1 MKIAFLG
8 LGRMGSGMAR
18 RLAGA
23 AQHEL
28 TVWNRNPDKARPFAR
43 EGIAVATDLVAAV
56 SGADL
61 VVTSLLDDA
70 SLEAMFHAA
79 SPALAAMKPHAI
91 HLCVTTI
98 SAECANRMQK
108 LHAESGTRYVSGPVL
123 GRPDAAASGEL
134 VQLLAGDASAIAEVE
149 PACRVFAARIVP
161 LPGPAGAANNQKL
174 CINFFLAAMIE
185 AMGEC
190 YTLGDSLGVSR
201 EALRVMFTQSFAM
214 PGLKSYAERLYAR
227 DADGSTGF
235 TMTAGLQRP
244 AAHSRGRGGVELP
257 SRDRRRTRREDGS
270 GDRRGH
276 GRQRLELGSGNNA
289 QAGGAGREARHR
301 LARSQ
306 SVSSLAA
313 AAPAQAHCASWQ
325 MKRPSNRLIC
335 CIINF

>member
-61 VVTSLLDDA
+61 VVTSLLDNA

-98 SAECANRMQK
+98 SADCANRMQK

-134 VQLLAGDASAIAEVE
+134 VQLLAGDASAISEVE

-174 CINFFLAAMIE
+174 CINFFLAATIE

-201 EALRVMFTQSFAM
+201 EALRVMFAQSFAM

-235 TMTAGLQRP
+235 TMTAGLKD
-244 AAHSRGRGGVELP
+244 L
-257 SRDRRRTRREDGS
+257 
-270 GDRRGH
+270 
-276 GRQRLELGSGNNA
+276 RLI
-289 QAGGAGREARHR
+289 R
-301 LARSQ
+301 
-306 SVSSLAA
+306 AA
-313 AAPAQAHCASWQ
+313 AAGSNCQVEIADALGAKMEAAIAEGMDGNDWSSVQEITR
-325 MKRPSNRLIC
+325 KRAGLDARLGAA
-335 CIINF
+335 